1 MRSEMIVY
9 LLLVTLLSG
18 LTFGLVMDWQDS
30 RERLGKAEQE
40 LEEPL
45 EQADEAARIEESLA
59 APQSLPERESPVFD
73 VMATAPP
80 TDTPKIEPTPTA
92 TRIPTPAWE
101 LTFPPMGSDVAMVKE
116 RGEVTL
122 IIEKGKPVGELPIIC
137 IDIGENSITFLR
149 QTDGYQWDLE
159 YKAP

>member
-1 MRSEMIVY
+1 
-9 LLLVTLLSG
+9 
-18 LTFGLVMDWQDS
+18 MD
-30 RERLGKAEQE
+30 
-40 LEEPL
+40 
-45 EQADEAARIEESLA
+45 
-59 APQSLPERESPVFD
+59 RESPVFD

-92 TRIPTPAWE
+92 TRIPTPDWK

-116 RGEVTL
+116 RDDVVL

-159 YKAP
+159 YVAP